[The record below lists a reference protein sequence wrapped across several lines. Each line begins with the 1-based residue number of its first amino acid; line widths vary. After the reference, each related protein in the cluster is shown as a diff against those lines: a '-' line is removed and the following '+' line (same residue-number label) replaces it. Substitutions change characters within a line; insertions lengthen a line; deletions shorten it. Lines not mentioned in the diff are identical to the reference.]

1 MTTFGQN
8 VGKWKDVEKI
18 FGVLQVQW
26 VIIQD
31 PCQLWDMSIVFDIM
45 LTCVMI
51 MHNMMIEEEGLNNIK
66 YFEHEATIQMCK
78 ILTFNSYMKFIK
90 NLKHQNIHFSF
101 ESDLIED
108 LWTLKGPNHYWNKTW
123 FLGFQL

>member
-26 VIIQD
+26 AIIQD
-31 PCQLWDMSIVFDIM
+31 PCQLWDMYIVFDIM
-45 LTCVMI
+45 LTCVII
-51 MHNMMIEEEGLNNIK
+51 MHNMMIDDEGLNNLK
-66 YFEHEATIQMCK
+66 YFEHEATTQMCK

-90 NLKHQNIHFSF
+90 KLENQNIHFLF
-101 ESDLIED
+101 QSDLI
-108 LWTLKGPNHYWNKTW
+108 
-123 FLGFQL
+123 

>member
-8 VGKWKDVEKI
+8 VGKWKDVEKV
-18 FGVLQVQW
+18 FGAFQVQR

-31 PCQLWDMSIVFDIM
+31 TCQLWDTSIVFDIM

-51 MHNMMIEEEGLNNIK
+51 MHNMMIENQGLNNLK
-66 YFEHEATIQMCK
+66 CFEHEATTQMCK

-90 NLKHQNIHFSF
+90 ELENQNIYFSF
-101 ESDLIED
+101 QSDLIQN
-108 LWTLKGPNHYWNKTW
+108 LWSFKDPNCYWNKTW